1 MNLFDVCF
9 LILKRKT
16 KLRLGFFGITAKKVF
31 IRPKHPSAL
40 WDLLDSNYIAM
51 FGLTKVIAKYFS
63 IKQPGAFAHEIL
75 RLVLFCFF
83 SFAHN
88 RVASPASPLSLG
100 SDAPLL
106 PLTFGFDR
114 ITTHRSGPLPTGG
127 LFGGRDSPLATPC
140 GGGELRSAAPP
151 LGREQLDARLL
162 RTTRR
167 WRSRSLLQA
176 ALAVFHYS
184 SGSSNRFGLDYFCGC
199 HLQSNASDLS
209 LWKRRVTFCFQ

>member
-31 IRPKHPSAL
+31 IHPKHPSAL

-140 GGGELRSAAPP
+140 GGGELRSAAGP
-151 LGREQLDARLL
+151 RAARCAAIAHNAQMEISVSAASSS
-162 RTTRR
+162 RR
-167 WRSRSLLQA
+167 
-176 ALAVFHYS
+176 
-184 SGSSNRFGLDYFCGC
+184 
-199 HLQSNASDLS
+199 LS
-209 LWKRRVTFCFQ
+209 LFFWKLQPLWA